1 MWAGCCSTTCKTE
14 MQFGVVADG
23 QQRADGRYS
32 AKTRA
37 VLAHNF
43 FLSPTKL
50 EPEAVLLAILASLSP
65 DAPLL

>member
-1 MWAGCCSTTCKTE
+1 

-23 QQRADGRYS
+23 HS
-32 AKTRA
+32 ARTAAIPQKHALCWHTT
-37 VLAHNF
+37 F

>member
-1 MWAGCCSTTCKTE
+1 LADAKNIARMTILAIPQKHALCWHTT
-14 MQFGVVADG
+14 
-23 QQRADGRYS
+23 
-32 AKTRA
+32 
-37 VLAHNF
+37 F

>member
-1 MWAGCCSTTCKTE
+1 MAWLT
-14 MQFGVVADG
+14 DG
-23 QQRADGRYS
+23 QQHADGLAFASYS
-32 AKTRA
+32 AETRA

>member
-1 MWAGCCSTTCKTE
+1 
-14 MQFGVVADG
+14 MQFVLAD
-23 QQRADGRYS
+23 
-32 AKTRA
+32 AKNIARTA
-37 VLAHNF
+37 VLAIPQKHALCWHTTF

>member
-1 MWAGCCSTTCKTE
+1 MGNSTRTALRSPRIAE
-14 MQFGVVADG
+14 
-23 QQRADGRYS
+23 
-32 AKTRA
+32 TRA

>member
-1 MWAGCCSTTCKTE
+1 LAW
-14 MQFGVVADG
+14 VADG
-23 QQRADGRYS
+23 QQRADGRPFASYS
-32 AKTRA
+32 AETRA

>member
-1 MWAGCCSTTCKTE
+1 MGNSTRTALGSPRIPQKHALCWHT
-14 MQFGVVADG
+14 
-23 QQRADGRYS
+23 
-32 AKTRA
+32 T
-37 VLAHNF
+37 F